1 MLAGS
6 RIPSW
11 VIGLLAILSLAALA
25 WTTFGY
31 VLPFRHETGRAVLDT
46 YFTGYDQPTVAA
58 MQKLLSENDVARGLL
73 FRMYLGPELVLPAL
87 VTMLLFAI
95 LLKLQPGGSYFG
107 KPMHPA
113 LIKAIYAL
121 PFIYG
126 FADYTENIASLVAF
140 GDSSS
145 AASAAEL
152 LPWMTKLK
160 FAALVVS
167 AIVILRFL
175 LIRLGSG
182 QPQSA
187 IGWKAPGFSST
198 ALKI

>member
-1 MLAGS
+1 MTAGS

-11 VIGLLAILSLAALA
+11 MIGLLAILCLAVLA
-25 WTTFGY
+25 WTTFGF
-31 VLPFRHETGRAVLDT
+31 VLPFQHETGEAVLDT

-58 MQKLLSENDVARGLL
+58 MQKLLSENDVAQALLRG
-73 FRMYLGPELVLPAL
+73 MYLGPELVLPAL

-95 LLKLQPGGSYFG
+95 VLKLQPGGSYFG

-126 FADYTENIASLVAF
+126 LADYAENISSLIAF
-140 GDSSS
+140 GDDNAASS
-145 AASAAEL
+145 AAAL

-175 LIRLGSG
+175 LIRLS
-182 QPQSA
+182 
-187 IGWKAPGFSST
+187 PGD
-198 ALKI
+198 IDRR